1 MLRRHFVR
9 NATENAPRHA
19 LSYNMRCGPCVA
31 RANSLPDD
39 RPRGVIPS
47 PLMATKLEQFCSMT
61 GSVAQRL
68 GITSVVIVAR
78 DPETG
83 ETKTVAS
90 PGAMDDLKPTVA
102 AKFGLSAGGGLGD
115 ADAETGWPS

>member
-1 MLRRHFVR
+1 MVTRL
-9 NATENAPRHA
+9 
-19 LSYNMRCGPCVA
+19 
-31 RANSLPDD
+31 D
-39 RPRGVIPS
+39 
-47 PLMATKLEQFCSMT
+47 QFCAQA
-61 GSVAQRL
+61 GNFAQRL
-68 GITSVVIVAR
+68 GIASVVIVAR

-102 AKFGLSAGGGLGD
+102 AKFGLSAGGLGD